1 MPAKNTVCISYHKYI
16 YIYIYIFIYLFI
28 YLYVALAN
36 LSCSLPEQ
44 QLCRLTLQ
52 QKARKLSSR
61 THLFLEKQNTATGVR
76 SFLVNS
82 CIISN
87 RPCRSPPV
95 FGPELRPMAVCVC
108 VCVCLCVCVCVCQC
122 VRSVPPVFGPE
133 LRPMA
138 VCVCVFVCVSVCVL
152 CHPCLGLSCVP

>member
-1 MPAKNTVCISYHKYI
+1 M
-16 YIYIYIFIYLFI
+16 
-28 YLYVALAN
+28 ALAN

-133 LRPMA
+133 LFPTA
-138 VCVCVFVCVSVCVL
+138 ESVCVCLYLYVCVSACVPHHPCYGLSCVSWLKVCVYVCVYVCVCVNERESTYI
-152 CHPCLGLSCVP
+152 